1 MKKER
6 LFYLDF
12 IRAIAMFLILLT
24 HYNAHYL
31 FYMNPQ
37 RPESAILTLF
47 PFDIYIGNLGVS
59 LFFIISGA
67 ALMYVYQNQCRLRDF
82 YRKRFC
88 SIYPMF
94 WIAYFIIFLY
104 LFFCT
109 GQMPFKEL
117 PKMNFLWT
125 ILGMDGYLA
134 GAVPVFYIIGE
145 WFLGCIIL
153 IYLVFPLLRKC
164 LLSHPV
170 IFCVFITAL
179 YIPFAFY
186 EWFPNFGSAKLLMV
200 RFPEII
206 FGMLFVWK
214 IKKPRWWMAA
224 AGAVILAATTI
235 FHPAFPESFET
246 TYVGISFFLV
256 LAWISSFITS
266 PLIGGIVKT
275 ASKYSYAVFLV
286 HHVIIDQLALH
297 FPMEELNRSER
308 YLLFILYCCLTAL
321 AANLLHRL
329 HDRLIKALRENPLRR
344 TA

>member
-1 MKKER
+1 
-6 LFYLDF
+6 
-12 IRAIAMFLILLT
+12 
-24 HYNAHYL
+24 
-31 FYMNPQ
+31 
-37 RPESAILTLF
+37 
-47 PFDIYIGNLGVS
+47 
-59 LFFIISGA
+59 
-67 ALMYVYQNQCRLRDF
+67 
-82 YRKRFC
+82 
-88 SIYPMF
+88 
-94 WIAYFIIFLY
+94 
-104 LFFCT
+104 
-109 GQMPFKEL
+109 
-117 PKMNFLWT
+117 
-125 ILGMDGYLA
+125 
-134 GAVPVFYIIGE
+134 
-145 WFLGCIIL
+145 
-153 IYLVFPLLRKC
+153 
-164 LLSHPV
+164 
-170 IFCVFITAL
+170 
-179 YIPFAFY
+179 
-186 EWFPNFGSAKLLMV
+186 MV

-329 HDRLIKALRENPLRR
+329 HDRLIKALHENPLRR
-344 TA
+344 AA